1 MPEDRFSRI
10 RELFEAAQALTKE
23 KCAAFLQQAA
33 PDDSGV
39 RNEVRSLLDAAPDA
53 ESFLESSPISSALAP
68 RTQLGHFE
76 ILGMLGRGGM
86 GEVYLGRDSRL
97 NRDVAIKV
105 LPASFGRDPA
115 QIARFEREARAAA
128 AINHPNI
135 CTLHEVGEHEGHP
148 FLAMELLEGSTL
160 KHRIGSKPLTVES
173 LLNWAI
179 QIADGLDAAHARG
192 IVHRDIKPANVFITT
207 RDSAKI
213 LDFGLAK
220 LTGSKT
226 EPDMAAPEQT
236 ATIVADVLTTP
247 GTAAGTPGYMSPEQV
262 RGEQLDAR
270 TDLFSFGVVLYQM
283 ATGRMPFQAKA
294 PADVV
299 NGILHATPVPVS
311 RVNPD
316 IPPKLQEIIVRAMEK
331 DRDVRY
337 QSAADLRAE
346 LKRLKRDMDSGKLHA
361 VNAPNSATS
370 AFTAHRRVRWP
381 YPAAAV
387 AILAGTAVFW
397 LIRPLP
403 PPRVTGMVQITRDG
417 RLTDAEGT
425 ICPLLS
431 DGSRLFF
438 RANDNVVAYQASVNG
453 GESAPLALQTK
464 PYPDAQWAEYLLDI
478 DRQRSEFL
486 ICRFVKYPIC
496 ELWAEPLVGASPRRL
511 GSILARNSGAWSLD
525 GRQLIY
531 ALDGELHLA
540 DRDGTEIRK
549 LATFSSNLYRFRWSP
564 DNLRIR
570 FAVEGVA
577 GTPTRLWEVRPDGT
591 GLREVLAGWNP
602 SSNMT
607 EGIWTP
613 DGRYFAFASNH
624 KLWIV
629 REKLGFLE
637 RGSREPVELKVG
649 LMAASH
655 PLPSSDGKRLFFQGS
670 QARNEFVRY
679 DLKSGRFSLEL
690 PGISG
695 TDLEFSQDEKW
706 IAYVSVPERALFRV
720 RADGSQRLQLAGPN
734 MRASTP
740 RWSPDGK
747 QIAFTA
753 TPQGKP
759 PHIYITSFEASALRQ
774 ASNGEAGNSGD
785 WDPSWSPDGASLAF
799 GGIGLDKASERSIHV
814 VDLKTN
820 KVSVLPGSEGMWS
833 PRWSPNGRFIAGLT
847 EKLVVYD
854 RQTKRQTELPGKA
867 SGYPSWSPDSEYLF
881 FEYSNADWWRV
892 RIRDRKLEL
901 IKSLQN
907 ISPAGRGWFVCA
919 PNGTLITARNIG
931 TGDIYALDLELP

>member
-1 MPEDRFSRI
+1 MEAEVWKKVEQLVR
-10 RELFEAAQALTKE
+10 AAQALPPEKRAKFLKE
-23 KCAAFLQQAA
+23 AC
-33 PDDSGV
+33 PDAQLRG
-39 RNEVRSLLDAAPDA
+39 EVESLLAQKAD
-53 ESFLESSPISSALAP
+53 SFLESSPVSSTLTP
-68 RTQLGHFE
+68 GTRLGHFE
-76 ILGMLGRGGM
+76 IQELLGRGGM
-86 GEVYLGRDSRL
+86 GEVYRARDSRL

-105 LPASFGRDPA
+105 LPASFGLDPA

-135 CTLHEVGEHEGHP
+135 CTLHEVGEHEGRP

-160 KHRIGSKPLTVES
+160 KHRIGSKPLPVES

-179 QIADGLDAAHARG
+179 QIADGLDAAHTLG
-192 IVHRDIKPANVFITT
+192 IMHRDIKPANLFITT
-207 RDSAKI
+207 RDGAKI

-226 EPDMAAPEQT
+226 EPAMAAPEQT

-283 ATGRMPFQAKA
+283 ATGRMPFQGKT

-299 NGILHATPVPVS
+299 SAILHETPVPAS
-311 RVNPD
+311 PVNQD
-316 IPPKLQEIIVRAMEK
+316 LPPKLQDIIARAMEK
-331 DRDVRY
+331 DCDMRY

-346 LKRLKRDMDSGKLHA
+346 LKRLKRDMDSGQSHPVIAPSSAASA
-361 VNAPNSATS
+361 V
-370 AFTAHRRVRWP
+370 TAHRRVRWP
-381 YPAAAV
+381 YAAAAA
-387 AILAGTAVFW
+387 AILAGTALFW
-397 LIRPLP
+397 LTRPLP
-403 PPRVTGMVQITRDG
+403 QPRVTGMVQLTRDG
-417 RLTDAEGT
+417 RLAEAEGT

-438 RANDNVVAYQASVNG
+438 RGNDNVVAYQASVNG

-464 PYPDAQWAEYLLDI
+464 PYADTQWAEYLLDF

-496 ELWAEPLVGASPRRL
+496 ELWVEPLVGAPRRL
-511 GSILARNSGAWSLD
+511 GSILARNSGAWSPD

-531 ALDGELHLA
+531 ARDGELHLA

-549 LATFSSNLYRFRWSP
+549 LASFNSNLSRLRWSP
-564 DNLRIR
+564 DSLRIR

-577 GTPTRLWEVRPDGT
+577 GRATRLWEVRPDGT
-591 GLREVLAGWNP
+591 GLHEVLASWNP
-602 SSNMT
+602 SSTMA

-629 REKLGFLE
+629 REKPGFLE
-637 RGSREPVELKVG
+637 RGSREPVELKIG

-679 DLKSGRFSLEL
+679 DLKSGRLSLEL

-706 IAYVSVPERALFRV
+706 IAYVSVPEGGLFRV
-720 RADGSQRLQLAGPN
+720 GADGSQRLQLTVPN
-734 MRASTP
+734 MRASFP
-740 RWSPDGK
+740 HWSPDGK
-747 QIAFTA
+747 QIAFMA
-753 TPQGKP
+753 SPSGKP
-759 PHIYITSFEASALRQ
+759 PRIYIASFEGSAPRQ
-774 ASNGEAGNSGD
+774 VSNGEGGKSGD
-785 WDPSWSPDGASLAF
+785 WSPSWSPDGASLAF
-799 GGIGLDKASERSIHV
+799 GGSTLDQASERSIHV
-814 VDLKTN
+814 LDLKTH
-820 KVSVLPGSEGMWS
+820 KVSILPGSEGMWS

-854 RQTKRQTELPGKA
+854 LQTKRQTELPGEA
-867 SGYPSWSPDSEYLF
+867 PGYPSWSPDSEYLF
-881 FEYSNADWWRV
+881 FEHSNSSWWRV

-907 ISPAGRGWFVCA
+907 ISPAGRGWFVCT
-919 PNGTLITARNIG
+919 PNGNLITARNIG